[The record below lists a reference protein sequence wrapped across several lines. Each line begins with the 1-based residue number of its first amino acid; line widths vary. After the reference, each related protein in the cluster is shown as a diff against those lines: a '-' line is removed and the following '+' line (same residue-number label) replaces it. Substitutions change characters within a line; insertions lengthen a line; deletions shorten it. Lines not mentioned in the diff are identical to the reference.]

1 MGKQDPFI
9 RFIYDGKTME
19 TDVKD
24 NAGKS
29 AKWDETFQFPNV
41 LQRLKG
47 QDSLVFQAYDKDL
60 TSSDLLCKT
69 EPIDYVD
76 LLGTTDA
83 VKMNL
88 DMFDEKG
95 VKCGKV
101 VVTTQLIVIEKDPE
115 SYIQMNGNCC
125 L

>member
-9 RFIYDGKTME
+9 RFLYDSKKME

-24 NAGKS
+24 NAGKN

-60 TSSDLLCKT
+60 T
-69 EPIDYVD
+69 
-76 LLGTTDA
+76 
-83 VKMNL
+83 
-88 DMFDEKG
+88 
-95 VKCGKV
+95 
-101 VVTTQLIVIEKDPE
+101 
-115 SYIQMNGNCC
+115 
-125 L
+125 